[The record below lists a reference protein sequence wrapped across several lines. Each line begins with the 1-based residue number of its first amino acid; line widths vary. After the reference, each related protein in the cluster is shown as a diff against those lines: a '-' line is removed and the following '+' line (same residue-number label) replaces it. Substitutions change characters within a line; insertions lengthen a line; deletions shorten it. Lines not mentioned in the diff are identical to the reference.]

1 MNILARFYKVTSK
14 EERFL
19 IDIVSYFLSSLG
31 YQSMTSTLLYLA
43 CQNYKEHPLLGTAIC
58 LGLDC
63 SFALN
68 MGQQTAV
75 YCKMQI
81 VTVCS
86 HLFRS
91 ETTLGKVS

>member
-1 MNILARFYKVTSK
+1 
-14 EERFL
+14 
-19 IDIVSYFLSSLG
+19 
-31 YQSMTSTLLYLA
+31 MTSTLFYLA
-43 CQNYKEHPLLGTAIC
+43 CQSYKEHPLLGIAIC

-63 SFALN
+63 SFALD

-86 HLFRS
+86 YLFCR
-91 ETTLGKVS
+91 EVTL